1 MERKVTVTQ
10 RAFLAR
16 MKRHIAKEG
25 ETLKQAREGTRVHQ
39 EWGPFY
45 TIDEQHNS
53 LARQCL
59 ELATLEAWAR
69 DDGVLKPYE
78 VIEAE
83 PA

>member
-1 MERKVTVTQ
+1 MERKIAVTQ

-25 ETLKQAREGTRVHQ
+25 ETLKQAREGTRVQ

-45 TIDEQHNS
+45 TVDTRGNF
-53 LARQCL
+53 LARRCL
-59 ELATLEAWAR
+59 ELATLESWAR

-78 VIEAE
+78 VIETATT
-83 PA
+83 